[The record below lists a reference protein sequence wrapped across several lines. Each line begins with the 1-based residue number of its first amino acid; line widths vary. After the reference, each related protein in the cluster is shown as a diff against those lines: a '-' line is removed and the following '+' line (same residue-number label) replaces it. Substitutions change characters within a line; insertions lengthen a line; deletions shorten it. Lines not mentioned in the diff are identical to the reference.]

1 MNGGARA
8 VSAVLSVVAAAAAAA
23 VLYFGYA
30 LYYRDYHAVL
40 LLFSLLLGGVL
51 SSFVCALW
59 HELGHLA
66 LGRAAGFRFT
76 GLSVGPLRLARAGKK
91 LRLFIAPS
99 YGLAGAAEMV
109 PVRTEGLRGRY
120 MAFAAGGPLFSLL
133 FLAGTGTAFGFALAG
148 RLHFA
153 SYALLC
159 TALPAALYLFFRNA
173 LPLFVGS
180 DGAAFADAAK
190 RRPEARA
197 ALRLLAAEGGL
208 YAGKTPCELDP
219 QLVFAPAELPED
231 DVNFLLLCD
240 LRLCFCLGRGDV
252 AAAAAEGVRLEG
264 LIGYAP
270 AYYAARLAA
279 DALFCRCLTGE
290 RAAADALYGEWK
302 ARLARGG
309 AAAAR
314 ALAAYALLSRGEGKE
329 ELAEARRR
337 AAEEST
343 EGAARFE
350 EAALALLE
358 SAFARRAAK

>member
-1 MNGGARA
+1 M
-8 VSAVLSVVAAAAAAA
+8 
-23 VLYFGYA
+23 
-30 LYYRDYHAVL
+30 
-40 LLFSLLLGGVL
+40 
-51 SSFVCALW
+51 
-59 HELGHLA
+59 
-66 LGRAAGFRFT
+66 
-76 GLSVGPLRLARAGKK
+76 
-91 LRLFIAPS
+91 
-99 YGLAGAAEMV
+99 
-109 PVRTEGLRGRY
+109 
-120 MAFAAGGPLFSLL
+120 
-133 FLAGTGTAFGFALAG
+133 
-148 RLHFA
+148 
-153 SYALLC
+153 
-159 TALPAALYLFFRNA
+159 FFRNA
-173 LPLFVGS
+173 LPLFAGS

-252 AAAAAEGVRLEG
+252 AAAAAEGERLEG
-264 LIGYAP
+264 LLGYAP

-279 DALFCRCLTGE
+279 DALYCRCLTGE
-290 RAAADALYGEWK
+290 RAAADALCGEWK

-309 AAAAR
+309 ASAAR

-358 SAFARRAAK
+358 STFSRRAAK